1 VYERNHPKYG
11 GQGYRTKKI
20 LRGRKNDLRATMRS
34 LAEDMDKRCLT
45 LQELQSFE
53 AAPKALLDDICSK
66 YNQDPLGDW
75 LGSSPKDI
83 CAESLARCRRTEE
96 EQTVVGDGGEN
107 GGRGVR
113 GKATSKTRGM
123 VVVKDAGDETESE
136 FYNQPLRKGQEAKMK
151 AEELEEEK
159 WMAKVQ
165 AEDQAREDKAKAE
178 EEALAE
184 KTKAEEEALAEVE
197 AEQEEA
203 ERRAGDDD
211 GGKGGG
217 FGKGKGGKGGGGKGG
232 GYDNDGNE
240 DVVEL
245 LGPAVDMS
253 ERQPPLAVRQCADIY
268 ALSKPDRA
276 ALYRSWMRQHY
287 RTLGDQLTGLC
298 ERYERVCAE
307 LLKLDRDVQ
316 VEILSGA
323 RVIGMTTTAV
333 AKYQPLLQLVAPEIV
348 VVEEAAEVLEA
359 HIVTALTGSTK
370 QLILIGDH
378 QQLRPGTAVY
388 RLATHYNLDVSLFE
402 RLVKN
407 RVEHVTL
414 QRQRRMR
421 PAISKMI
428 SPIYPELCDH
438 PDVLK

>member
-1 VYERNHPKYG
+1 
-11 GQGYRTKKI
+11 
-20 LRGRKNDLRATMRS
+20 MRS
-34 LAEDMDKRCLT
+34 LAGDMDKRFLT
-45 LQELQSFE
+45 LQELQEFD
-53 AAPKALLDDICSK
+53 AAPKVLLDEICSK
-66 YNQDPLGDW
+66 YNQEPLQDW
-75 LGSSPKDI
+75 LGASAEEI
-83 CAESLARCRRTEE
+83 CKESLSRCRRSEE
-96 EQTVVGDGGEN
+96 EESGTGG
-107 GGRGVR
+107 GKGRR
-113 GKATSKTRGM
+113 KGKGC
-123 VVVKDAGDETESE
+123 VVVKDAGKDGSDGL
-136 FYNQPLRKGQEAKMK
+136 YKMSALKKGEEAKIK
-151 AEELEEEK
+151 TEEK
-159 WMAKVQ
+159 AKEK
-165 AEDQAREDKAKAE
+165 AKKEGKAAADKAHLE
-178 EEALAE
+178 AE

-197 AEQEEA
+197 ADQEES

-217 FGKGKGGKGGGGKGG
+217 YGRGKGGKGGGKGG
-232 GYDNDGNE
+232 GYDNERDD

-253 ERQPPLAVRQCADIY
+253 EREPPLAVRECDDVY
-268 ALSKPDRA
+268 GLSQADRA
-276 ALYRSWMRQHY
+276 TLYRSWMRKHY
-287 RTLGDQLTGLC
+287 RTLSEEMMSVC

-307 LLKLDRDVQ
+307 LLKIDRDMQ
-316 VEILSGA
+316 VEILSEA

-348 VVEEAAEVLEA
+348 IVEEAAEVLES

-407 RVEHVTL
+407 QVEHVTL
-414 QRQRRMR
+414 MRQRRMR
-421 PAISKMI
+421 PAISKLI
-428 SPIYPELCDH
+428 SPIYPKLCDH